1 MEKKWDPAGYQSRH
15 SYVWE
20 HGESL
25 IELLAPQ
32 PGERILDVGC
42 GSGQLTARIAATGA
56 VVIGLDRSAEM
67 LAEARKNF
75 PSVEFRLADAANFEI
90 EEPVDAVFSNA
101 ALHWMK
107 DAAGV
112 AASIARALKP
122 GGRFV
127 AELGGKGN
135 IAAVVEAAQ
144 HVTGKTDTPWY
155 YPAVGEYASLL
166 EQHGFE
172 VRLATLF
179 DRPTRVEGEDGMEHW
194 LTTFGDVLLSGMD
207 DAGRREAR
215 RAIAAKL
222 RPKMYRDGGWII
234 DYRRLRV
241 RAVLLTRPSA

>member
-42 GSGQLTARIAATGA
+42 GSGQLTARIAASGA

-112 AASIARALKP
+112 GASIARALKP
-122 GGRFV
+122 
-127 AELGGKGN
+127 
-135 IAAVVEAAQ
+135 
-144 HVTGKTDTPWY
+144 
-155 YPAVGEYASLL
+155 S
-166 EQHGFE
+166 
-172 VRLATLF
+172 
-179 DRPTRVEGEDGMEHW
+179 
-194 LTTFGDVLLSGMD
+194 
-207 DAGRREAR
+207 
-215 RAIAAKL
+215 
-222 RPKMYRDGGWII
+222 
-234 DYRRLRV
+234 
-241 RAVLLTRPSA
+241 

>member
-1 MEKKWDPAGYQSRH
+1 MQKKWDPERYQSRH

-32 PGERILDVGC
+32 PGECILDLGC
-42 GSGQLTARIAATGA
+42 GSGQLTARIASSGA
-56 VVIGLDRSAEM
+56 AVIGLDRSAEM
-67 LAEARKNF
+67 IAEARKNA
-75 PSVEFRLADAANFEI
+75 PALEFRVADAANFEI
-90 EEPVDAVFSNA
+90 EPRVDAVFSNA

-107 DAAGV
+107 DAAAVVSCIG
-112 AASIARALKP
+112 RALKP
-122 GGRFV
+122 AGRFV
-127 AELGGKGN
+127 AELGGHGN
-135 IAAVVEAAQ
+135 IRGVVEAVREA
-144 HVTGKTDTPWY
+144 TGKAENPWY
-155 YPAVGEYASLL
+155 YPTVGEYATLL

-194 LTTFGDVLLSGMD
+194 LVTFGDLLFSHLD

-215 RAIAAKL
+215 QAIAERL
-222 RPKMYRDGGWII
+222 RPKMYRDGAWIV

-241 RAVLLTRPSA
+241 VAVLPS